1 MVLNELGDPKR
12 HLLALASGVIG
23 GAIPNQ
29 KSNIHPFLLGAVF
42 ALLIVKL
49 VYGDYD
55 RGFQFSMADLVFV
68 FVIGLEGVLGAWLIS
83 Y

>member
-1 MVLNELGDPKR
+1 MQRELADPKR
-12 HLLALASGVIG
+12 HLVAIASGILG

-49 VYGDYD
+49 LYGDYD
-55 RGFQFSMADLVFV
+55 RGFQFSGADIIFLL
-68 FVIGLEGVLGAWLIS
+68 VIGLEGVLGAWLVS
-83 Y
+83 

>member
-1 MVLNELGDPKR
+1 MKELQDPKR
-12 HLLALASGVIG
+12 HLLALAGGVLG

-29 KSNIHPFLLGAVF
+29 KSNIHPFLLGALF

-55 RGFQFSMADLVFV
+55 RGFQFSLADLVFV
-68 FVIGLEGVLGAWLIS
+68 VVIGLEGVLGAWLVS
-83 Y
+83 